1 MNTKIKEPCFLLNF
15 MHLLVNH
22 FAKISAQIKLKN
34 VCSNE
39 YYKKINLWCR
49 VNVPVFGQLER
60 LSDKSV

>member
-1 MNTKIKEPCFLLNF
+1 

-49 VNVPVFGQLER
+49 VNVPVFGQLEW
-60 LSDKSV
+60 LLDKSV